1 MIALHS
7 VIPEEVPHEPPENLE
22 DPEDCDEYLVVV
34 GEVVLD
40 GHEDGPAEAEDDVL
54 HHGEGV
60 EAAAGV
66 QPAQANSQSAVSSA
80 AL

>member
-1 MIALHS
+1 MHS

-22 DPEDCDEYLVVV
+22 DPKDGDEYLVVV

-40 GHEDGPAEAEDDVL
+40 GHEDGPAEAQDDVL
-54 HHGEGV
+54 HHGKGV
-60 EAAAGV
+60 EAAAWV
-66 QPAQANSQSAVSSA
+66 QPAKANSQSEVSSA

>member
-1 MIALHS
+1 MQTA
-7 VIPEEVPHEPPENLE
+7 IPEEVPHEPPEHLE
-22 DPEDCDEYLVVV
+22 DSEDGDEYLVVV

-40 GHEDGPAEAEDDVL
+40 GHEDGPAEAQDDVL

-66 QPAQANSQSAVSSA
+66 QPAQASSQSAVSSA